1 MRRKDVRRAM
11 AFIDGTN
18 FFYRLQ
24 DAKVRLKAEA
34 LFQMVARAS
43 STATLTRVYFYST
56 ASRVEQ
62 LKKTHDAAILWH
74 CKVVLGQEVAL
85 PDGNVREKG
94 VDALLVADLVY
105 HAARGNIDEAIVMTC
120 DTDFVHAIERV
131 GDFGVT
137 TRLLSFF
144 ADAPE
149 RLVQA
154 SDDYTKITPQD
165 IEHYI
170 VKILPNADTPQA

>member
-1 MRRKDVRRAM
+1 M

-18 FFYRLQ
+18 FAYRLQ

-43 STATLTRVYFYST
+43 STATLSRVYFYST

-62 LKKTHDAAILWH
+62 LKKAHDPAILCH
-74 CKVVLGQEVAL
+74 CKFVLGQEVAL
-85 PDGNVREKG
+85 ADGNLREKG

-105 HAARGNIDEAIVMTC
+105 HAARGNIDEAVVMTC

-137 TRLLSFF
+137 TRLLSLF

-154 SDDYTKITPQD
+154 ADDYTKITQQD

-170 VKILPNADTPQA
+170 VNSTPNSETPPA